1 MKHQSAYKEDKA
13 AQLTEWSSRIRVL
26 EKRIE
31 KADIGIKLRRAEEM
45 HELRAKRRLAS
56 EKMKELDKATG
67 EAWGHVSRTAD
78 KIWADLK
85 TGVDAA
91 HSAFK

>member
-1 MKHQSAYKEDKA
+1 MKHQSAYNEDKA
-13 AQLTEWSSRIRVL
+13 TQLNEWSSRIRVL
-26 EKRIE
+26 EARIE

-45 HELRAKRRLAS
+45 YELRSKRRLAS

-67 EAWGHVSRTAD
+67 DAWGHVSRTAD

-91 HSAFK
+91 HSRFK